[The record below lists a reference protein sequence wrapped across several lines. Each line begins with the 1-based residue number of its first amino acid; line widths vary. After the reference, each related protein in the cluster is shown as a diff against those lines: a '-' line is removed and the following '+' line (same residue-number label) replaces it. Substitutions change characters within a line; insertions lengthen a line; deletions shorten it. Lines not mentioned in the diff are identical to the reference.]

1 MRLRIWHDWG
11 RGERYQRDGSIAE
24 TFSRGPSRLP
34 QDQAQDY
41 ARADAALGQI
51 RGRGADKHQRLEQ
64 RELMAFH
71 LDVMRNTDKAMK
83 DLCAALDGKSE
94 TDRRSGPR

>member
-1 MRLRIWHDWG
+1 
-11 RGERYQRDGSIAE
+11 
-24 TFSRGPSRLP
+24 
-34 QDQAQDY
+34 
-41 ARADAALGQI
+41 
-51 RGRGADKHQRLEQ
+51 
-64 RELMAFH
+64 MAFH